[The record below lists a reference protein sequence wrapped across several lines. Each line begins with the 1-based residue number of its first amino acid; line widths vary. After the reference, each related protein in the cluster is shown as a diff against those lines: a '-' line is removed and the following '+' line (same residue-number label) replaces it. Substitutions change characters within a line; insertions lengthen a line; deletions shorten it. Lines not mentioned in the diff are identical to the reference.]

1 MEAAGIEPASS
12 GISTKASTYLA
23 GCLSF
28 APEVS
33 NRRDSPAA
41 IFVRFRFQPPKRKLN
56 PIPLTGVIPSPAGE
70 DPDDV
75 AALRSQGKRFVCV
88 CV

>member
-1 MEAAGIEPASS
+1 V
-12 GISTKASTYLA
+12 K
-23 GCLSF
+23 
-28 APEVS
+28 
-33 NRRDSPAA
+33 
-41 IFVRFRFQPPKRKLN
+41 FRFQPPKRKLN